1 MRSLVLFPLM
11 VALNM
16 ALPAFA
22 RNEPDELVDRW
33 QQRLA
38 ETESALKTGDYSRA
52 MRVSDRTVSEM
63 AERLGPGEG
72 STRLF
77 SNALLQKALAHAGLG
92 EHGEAAWYWQVV
104 LGLDPKLAE
113 TDLSPFGEPAQ
124 LLAANIERQGV
135 RSKVSPGQEIQP
147 PKLVKRRKPKFP
159 HGAHYFGVAG
169 DLVVEV
175 IVRTDG
181 TVREPRIVTPLPA
194 ATLSY
199 AALEAVKRWRF
210 EPARSGGQPI
220 DVVYNLTVN
229 YKR

>member
-104 LGLDPKLAE
+104 LGLDPKL
-113 TDLSPFGEPAQ
+113 
-124 LLAANIERQGV
+124 
-135 RSKVSPGQEIQP
+135 
-147 PKLVKRRKPKFP
+147 
-159 HGAHYFGVAG
+159 
-169 DLVVEV
+169 
-175 IVRTDG
+175 G
-181 TVREPRIVTPLPA
+181 TVLRLRHGEGGTGRVRPA
-194 ATLSY
+194 VR
-199 AALEAVKRWRF
+199 AARR
-210 EPARSGGQPI
+210 PASE
-220 DVVYNLTVN
+220 TAAA
-229 YKR
+229 